1 MAETIDRTPG
11 GEEIAQEIPHHN
23 VPGVPYADLPE
34 PVGMAKIM
42 GPGVVL
48 LAGSIGSGEYLLWP
62 FIASRTGM
70 VLVWLAV
77 LGITTQ
83 YFLNTEIERYTLATG
98 ETAITGFTRLWKPW
112 SWLFVIF
119 TLVPWAWPGWATG
132 ASTAATFVFGW
143 SSDVVVPLTIAL
155 LILIGVV
162 LTTSPVVY
170 KTTEKIQI
178 GFVAAIVVFIIV
190 AIFAAFTGD
199 ALLATAEGFVRIDK
213 IPDAVGTIGF
223 TALLGALAFAGAGG
237 TLNLTASNWIRDK
250 GLGMGARIPRI
261 TSPFTGEEEAAVT
274 TGYFFRRDEENMRR
288 WDGWWKIARQE
299 QAFTFLLVGGLSI
312 VLFMILTRATVFG
325 QEFEEANF
333 EFVRTIGESLNSS
346 VGSWL
351 GTFYWAAGFAALFS
365 TNLAVLDMV
374 GRVTAD
380 ILKVGALRGNETWTE
395 NRVYF
400 TVIWLEIA
408 FGCAIL
414 LAGLDQPLVLVVIA
428 SALNGGVMFV
438 YSFLLIQLNRGTLP
452 TELKMENHRLGWM
465 VWAVVFYGFFTIITL
480 WGELPKLFGG

>member
-1 MAETIDRTPG
+1 MASDVEPTPTG
-11 GEEIAQEIPHHN
+11 DEVATEIPSGHL
-23 VPGVPYADLPE
+23 PGVPYSDLPE
-34 PVGMAKIM
+34 PVPVRRIL

-98 ETAITGFTRLWKPW
+98 ETAVTGFTRLWKPW
-112 SWLFVIF
+112 SWLFILF
-119 TLVPWAWPGWATG
+119 TIVPWAWPGWATG

-143 SSDVVVPLTIAL
+143 SNDVVVPLTIAL
-155 LILIGVV
+155 LIFIGVV
-162 LTTSPVVY
+162 LTVSPVVY
-170 KTTEKIQI
+170 KTTEKVQM
-178 GFVAAIVVFIIV
+178 GFVLAILIFIAF
-190 AIFAAFTGD
+190 AIFTSFTGE
-199 ALLATAEGFVRIDK
+199 AVAATFEGFVRVDR
-213 IPDAVGTIGF
+213 IPDGVSTIGF

-250 GLGMGARIPRI
+250 GLGMGSRIPRI

-274 TGYFFRRDEENMRR
+274 TGYFFRRDEENLRR
-288 WDGWWKIARQE
+288 WNGWWDVARKE
-299 QAFTFLLVGGLSI
+299 QALTFLLIGGLSI
-312 VLFMILTRATVFG
+312 LLFMVLTRSTVFG
-325 QEFEEANF
+325 QTFEEADF
-333 EFVRTIGESLNSS
+333 EFVRAIGEALNTNT
-346 VGSWL
+346 GNWL
-351 GTFYWAAGFAALFS
+351 GTFYWLAGFAALFS

-380 ILKVGALRGNETWTE
+380 ILKVGPLRGNERWTE

-400 TVIWLEIA
+400 AIIWLEIA
-408 FGCAIL
+408 FGCTIL
-414 LAGLDQPLVLVVIA
+414 LLGLDAPLTLVIIS

-452 TELKMENHRLGWM
+452 PELKMENHRLGWM
-465 VWAVVFYGFFTIITL
+465 VWAVLFYGFFTVVTL
-480 WGELPKLFGG
+480 WNELPKLF